1 MVGKM
6 KVRFEILSKLYPFG
20 GTCQFSWLGTAFL
33 LSQSL
38 NAQKLRSGLQSDLP
52 GGGNSC
58 YIDFFS
64 CWSSL
69 FFNNGTNEFLSAR
82 GSLMISMISWFL
94 MLNGFDDHSFSTL
107 IHATNLFEKIGN
119 AKCCNTWMDH
129 FKYVILDLN
138 FQYGGSLRFGWWA
151 IVSDRWWS

>member
-6 KVRFEILSKLYPFG
+6 KVRFEILSKLHPFG
-20 GTCQFSWLGTAFL
+20 GTCQFSWFGTAFL

-69 FFNNGTNEFLSAR
+69 FLTMGLMSFCEPEVRWWFQWFHDFWCWMV
-82 GSLMISMISWFL
+82 LMIIHLAHWFMRRIFSKRLGMPNAAIHGWIISSM
-94 MLNGFDDHSFSTL
+94 SFW
-107 IHATNLFEKIGN
+107 
-119 AKCCNTWMDH
+119 TWTFNMEVA
-129 FKYVILDLN
+129 F
-138 FQYGGSLRFGWWA
+138 
-151 IVSDRWWS
+151 VSADE